1 MTSIYYHWLPKNY
14 GWWETAALVNM
25 KMTWTVI
32 VLAFLATKQEKR
44 PKIEKKHDDKKEF
57 RKRALTFKNEVK
69 KCEERL
75 EKLQIMKRKVA
86 DILSNQDLYSND
98 KLKELEN
105 WNKKYSEINEAI
117 KRAEDLWI
125 QAQEKLEN
133 FILSAD

>member
-1 MTSIYYHWLPKNY
+1 
-14 GWWETAALVNM
+14 
-25 KMTWTVI
+25 
-32 VLAFLATKQEKR
+32 
-44 PKIEKKHDDKKEF
+44 
-57 RKRALTFKNEVK
+57 
-69 KCEERL
+69 
-75 EKLQIMKRKVA
+75 MKRKVA

>member
-1 MTSIYYHWLPKNY
+1 M
-14 GWWETAALVNM
+14 
-25 KMTWTVI
+25 
-32 VLAFLATKQEKR
+32 
-44 PKIEKKHDDKKEF
+44 
-57 RKRALTFKNEVK
+57 
-69 KCEERL
+69 
-75 EKLQIMKRKVA
+75 A

>member
-1 MTSIYYHWLPKNY
+1 MDSYRSGI
-14 GWWETAALVNM
+14 
-25 KMTWTVI
+25 
-32 VLAFLATKQEKR
+32 LATKQGKR
-44 PKIEKKHDDKKEF
+44 TRIEKKSDDKKEF
-57 RKRALTFKNEVK
+57 QKRALILKNEVK

-133 FILSAD
+133 YVLSTG

>member
-1 MTSIYYHWLPKNY
+1 
-14 GWWETAALVNM
+14 
-25 KMTWTVI
+25 
-32 VLAFLATKQEKR
+32 
-44 PKIEKKHDDKKEF
+44 
-57 RKRALTFKNEVK
+57 
-69 KCEERL
+69 
-75 EKLQIMKRKVA
+75 MKRKVA
-86 DILSNQDLYSND
+86 DILSNQDLYSNE

>member
-1 MTSIYYHWLPKNY
+1 MDSYRSGI
-14 GWWETAALVNM
+14 
-25 KMTWTVI
+25 
-32 VLAFLATKQEKR
+32 LATKQEKR

-57 RKRALTFKNEVK
+57 QKRALTFKNEVK

-105 WNKKYSEINEAI
+105 WNKKYFEINEAI
-117 KRAEDLWI
+117 KRAEDLWL
-125 QAQEKLEN
+125 QSQEKLEN
-133 FILSAD
+133 FVLSAG